1 MLCILE
7 FIMDTALDFVSLQTE
22 IYVSVATTTMNVVLH
37 IESVS

>member
-7 FIMDTALDFVSLQTE
+7 FIMDTTLDFVSLQTK
-22 IYVSVATTTMNVVLH
+22 IYISVATTMNVVLH